1 MSGNATLDRPAL
13 EGMRQPPHFSNVV
26 VSEDGKLAHISGQ
39 MATDGGRLAGEGDL
53 AAQFAQTFA
62 NLRKVLDGL
71 GATPDDVVRQ
81 RIFVVDLEPAHRDI
95 VVAAM
100 NDFYGEGKPASTLIG
115 CQGLIIPGALVEIDL
130 TAAIDG

>member
-1 MSGNATLDRPAL
+1 MSGNATLDRPTL

-26 VSEDGKLAHISGQ
+26 ISEGGKLAHISGQ
-39 MATDGGRLAGEGDL
+39 MGTDGGRLVGEGDI

-62 NLRKVLDGL
+62 NLRKILDGL
-71 GATPDDVVRQ
+71 GTTPDNVVRQ
-81 RIFVVDLEPAHRDI
+81 RIFVVNLEPAHREI
-95 VVAAM
+95 VVEAM
-100 NDFYGEGKPASTLIG
+100 NNFYGEGKPASTLIG

>member
-26 VSEDGKLAHISGQ
+26 ISEGGKLAHISGQ
-39 MATDGGRLAGEGDL
+39 MGTDGGQLVDEGDL

-62 NLRKVLDGL
+62 NLRKVLDRL

-81 RIFVVDLEPAHRDI
+81 RIFVVNLEPAHRDI
-95 VVAAM
+95 VVEAM
-100 NDFYGEGKPASTLIG
+100 NDFYGEGKPASTLVG
-115 CQGLIIPGALVEIDL
+115 CQGLIVPGALVEIDL
-130 TAAIDG
+130 TAAIGA